1 MGIPLLISEKTTMLG
16 RSAILAPKS
25 AAQCAVVYQ
34 QQRGMANLKA
44 IAIRLKSVKNIQKIT
59 QSMKM
64 VSAAKYAR
72 AERDLKVARPYGDG
86 SRAFYDCAQVATD
99 SAGQPKPIV
108 PADPKDP
115 PRELYVALTSDR
127 GLCGAVHSSICKTI
141 RAEML
146 AKPNVDNVGI
156 VCVGDKSRAQISRLF
171 AKNILCVGSEIGRL
185 PPQFGDAA
193 KIANAIL
200 TNQFKFDGG
209 KLLFNRYQ
217 SVVSYKTQEIPIFS
231 MEAVKRGD
239 NISLYDSMDDDVLQS
254 YFEYS
259 LASLIYYCL
268 KEGACSEQ
276 SSRMTAMDSSS
287 KNAGEMIEKL
297 TLTYNRTRQSVITG
311 ELIEIISGAAAL

>member
-1 MGIPLLISEKTTMLG
+1 MGDPRQTTTMLG
-16 RSAILAPKS
+16 RSAILVPKS
-25 AAQCAVVYQ
+25 AAQCAVYQ
-34 QQRGMANLKA
+34 QNRGMANLKA
-44 IAIRLKSVKNIQKIT
+44 IAMRLKSVKNIQKIT

-72 AERDLKVARPYGDG
+72 AERDLKAARPYGVG
-86 SRAFYDCAQVATD
+86 AQAFYKGAEVGDAEAE
-99 SAGQPKPIV
+99 APK
-108 PADPKDP
+108 
-115 PRELYVALTSDR
+115 ELYVALTSDR
-127 GLCGAVHSSICKTI
+127 GLCGAIHSNVCKTI
-141 RAEML
+141 RNELL
-146 AKPNVDNVGI
+146 AKPNLDNVGI
-156 VCVGDKSRAQISRLF
+156 ICVGDKSRAQLSRLF
-171 AKNILCVGSEIGRL
+171 GKNILCVGSEIGRL

-200 TNQFKFDGG
+200 TNKFKFDGG
-209 KLLFNRYQ
+209 KMLYNRYV